1 MEPKAPFGV
10 RAETSGGKIAMERP
24 DNTRHHLQLHFDFL
38 SRKALLSVNGRG
50 YVLPDRY
57 PNKETAEVAAHK
69 YAVEE
74 LGLGRSEQ
82 TGVAASGLS
91 IWLH

>member
-1 MEPKAPFGV
+1 
-10 RAETSGGKIAMERP
+10 MERP
-24 DNTRHHLQLHFDFL
+24 ENSRHHLQLHFDFL

-57 PNKETAEVAAHK
+57 PNKETAEVAAQK
-69 YAVEE
+69 FALEQ
-74 LGLGRSEQ
+74 LGLGRSDE
-82 TGVAASGLS
+82 ASRPGNSLA

>member
-1 MEPKAPFGV
+1 
-10 RAETSGGKIAMERP
+10 MERP
-24 DNTRHHLQLHFDFL
+24 ENSRHHLQLHFDFL

-57 PNKETAEVAAHK
+57 PNKETAEVAAQK
-69 YAVEE
+69 FAQEE
-74 LGLGRSEQ
+74 LGLGGTDESSRS
-82 TGVAASGLS
+82 GSALA